1 MSKQKLKTEDQKI
14 QEAQQ
19 LLAAAKLKREQEF
32 HKELNYLC
40 QKYGVIIETQ
50 MLIKAVN

>member
-19 LLAAAKLKREQEF
+19 LLAAAKLKRQQIVTD
-32 HKELNYLC
+32 YM
-40 QKYGVIIETQ
+40 TQ
-50 MLIKAVN
+50 INS